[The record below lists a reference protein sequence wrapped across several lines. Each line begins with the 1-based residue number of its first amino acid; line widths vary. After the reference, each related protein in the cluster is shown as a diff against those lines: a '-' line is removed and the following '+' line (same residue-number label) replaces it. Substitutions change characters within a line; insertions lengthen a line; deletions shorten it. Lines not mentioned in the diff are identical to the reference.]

1 MYSQI
6 HLSSFLFLLSTI
18 NPSNA
23 SATDYAPN
31 AEAAVDTLQQWYDQ
45 NTGLWST
52 TGWWNSANCLTALAN
67 LAAIDTSVHNVT
79 DYVFPTTFTAA
90 QQYNLEV
97 SKKVKR
103 DLVTSEY
110 VKRDSISVDPNGF
123 LNGYYDD
130 EGWWALAWIKV
141 FDVTGESQY
150 LEAASDI
157 FEDMKGGWR
166 TPCGG
171 GIWWDKKQT
180 VCLAAYMTDTELITR
195 QYVNAIANELFL
207 SVASHLANR
216 QSDKQYY
223 IDWANKEWNWF
234 MSSGMINSN
243 SNINDGLDNKTCK
256 NNDGTVW
263 SYNQGV
269 ILGGL
274 VELAKATND
283 ISYLETA
290 NNIATAGIK
299 ALSDSAGILCESCEP
314 SCGGDASQFKGIF
327 MRNLQYLQQAS
338 PSDAYVQFIQ
348 DNAVSIWT
356 SNRGFGDELG
366 LVWSGPYDNAANAS
380 TQSSALDALV
390 AAVSTA

>member
-1 MYSQI
+1 MYSLI
-6 HLSSFLFLLSTI
+6 HSSSFLFLLSSI
-18 NPSNA
+18 NTSHA
-23 SATDYAPN
+23 SATDYTPN
-31 AEAAVDTLQQWYDQ
+31 AEAAVDTLQQWYNQ
-45 NTGLWST
+45 STGLWST
-52 TGWWNSANCLTALAN
+52 TGWWNSANCLTVLAN
-67 LAAIDTSVHNVT
+67 LAAVDTSVHHVT
-79 DYVFPTTFTAA
+79 DYVFPTTLTAA
-90 QQYNLEV
+90 QLYNLVV
-97 SKKVKR
+97 SKKVVR
-103 DLVTSEY
+103 DLIICEY
-110 VKRDSISVDPNGF
+110 VERDSIPVNPNGF

-130 EGWWALAWIKV
+130 EGWWALAWIQV

-150 LEAASDI
+150 LETASDI
-157 FEDMKGGWR
+157 FEDMKGGWG

-171 GIWWDKKQT
+171 GIWWDKNQT
-180 VCLAAYMTDTELITR
+180 
-195 QYVNAIANELFL
+195 YVNAITNELFL

-223 IDWANKEWNWF
+223 LDWAQKEWNWF
-234 MSSGMINSN
+234 MSSGMISSN

-290 NNIATAGIK
+290 NNIANAGITS
-299 ALSDSAGILCESCEP
+299 LSDSAGILHDACEP
-314 SCGGDASQFKGIF
+314 NCGGDGSQFKGIF

-338 PSDAYVQFIQ
+338 PSDAYVQSIQ
-348 DNAVSIWT
+348 DNAISIWT
-356 SNRGFGDELG
+356 SNRGSGDKLG

-390 AAVSTA
+390 AAGSTA